1 MSGFESLLNRYLNI
15 QPQSEY
21 ENTLRL
27 LIRMGLLVTDAD
39 EGSLLVLDPE
49 AGDLRFAMTIGSAD
63 SEAALLGQRVPLGQ
77 GITGLAA
84 ATLEVQIGAPTY
96 KDVHQSTRLDQTST
110 GPEAVMAAPLL
121 SGPELVGVISAVSF
135 KKDKRFTTQ
144 DGKLFGGFAAI
155 AGVLIDQAR
164 HLARL
169 NEEVEA
175 STREGQNGP
184 EGRLARSVAAIARAR
199 PEAMEEVA
207 TLLGSIERLVVGS

>member
-39 EGSLLVLDPE
+39 EGSLLVLDPQ
-49 AGDLRFAMTIGSAD
+49 AGDLRFAMTIGNAD

-96 KDVHQSTRLDQTST
+96 KDIQQSARLDQAST

-121 SGPELVGVISAVSF
+121 SGSELVGVISAVSF

-155 AGVLIDQAR
+155 AGVLVDQAR

-169 NEEVEA
+169 KEELEA
-175 STREGQNGP
+175 GTRTGQNGP
-184 EGRLARSVAAIARAR
+184 EGRLAHSVAAIARAR

>member
-27 LIRMGLLVTDAD
+27 LIRMGLLVTDSD
-39 EGSLLVLDPE
+39 EGSLLVLDQE
-49 AGDLRFAMTIGSAD
+49 AGDLRFAMTIGNAD

-96 KDVHQSTRLDQTST
+96 KDVQQSARLDQAAT

-121 SGPELVGVISAVSF
+121 SGSELVGVISAVSF

-155 AGVLIDQAR
+155 AGVLVNQAQ

-169 NEEVEA
+169 KVEA
-175 STREGQNGP
+175 EAGAQADQDGP

-207 TLLGSIERLVVGS
+207 ALLGSIERLVVGP

>member
-27 LIRMGLLVTDAD
+27 LIRMGLLVTDSD
-39 EGSLLVLDPE
+39 EGSLLVLDQE
-49 AGDLRFAMTIGSAD
+49 AGDLRFAMTIGNAD

-96 KDVHQSTRLDQTST
+96 KDVQQSARLDQAAT

-121 SGPELVGVISAVSF
+121 SGSELVGVISAVSF

-155 AGVLIDQAR
+155 AGVLVNQAQ

-169 NEEVEA
+169 KVEA
-175 STREGQNGP
+175 EAGARADQDGP

-207 TLLGSIERLVVGS
+207 ALLGSIERLVVGS

>member
-27 LIRMGLLVTDAD
+27 LIRMGLLVTDGD

-49 AGDLRFAMTIGSAD
+49 AGDLRFAMTIGNAD
-63 SEAALLGQRVPLGQ
+63 SEAALLGQRIPLGQ

-96 KDVHQSTRLDQTST
+96 KDVQQSARLDQGTS

-121 SGPELVGVISAVSF
+121 SGSELVGVITAVSF
-135 KKDKRFTTQ
+135 KKNKRFTTQ

-155 AGVLIDQAR
+155 AGVLVDQAR

-169 NEEVEA
+169 KEEAEA
-175 STREGQNGP
+175 GARAGQDGP
-184 EGRLARSVAAIARAR
+184 EGQLARSVAAIARVR

-207 TLLGSIERLVVGS
+207 ALLGSIERLVVGP

>member
-1 MSGFESLLNRYLNI
+1 
-15 QPQSEY
+15 
-21 ENTLRL
+21 
-27 LIRMGLLVTDAD
+27 
-39 EGSLLVLDPE
+39 
-49 AGDLRFAMTIGSAD
+49 
-63 SEAALLGQRVPLGQ
+63 
-77 GITGLAA
+77 
-84 ATLEVQIGAPTY
+84 
-96 KDVHQSTRLDQTST
+96 
-110 GPEAVMAAPLL
+110 MAAPLL

-175 STREGQNGP
+175 RTREGQNGP

-207 TLLGSIERLVVGS
+207 ILLGSIERLVVGP